1 MIDNT
6 INDDKTLAGGGKDV
20 TPAGRDHALCR
31 MGGGGD
37 GMVDGSPDYEKSY
50 KLISYGG

>member
-31 MGGGGD
+31 MGGVGTVWL
-37 GMVDGSPDYEKSY
+37 MEVQIMK
-50 KLISYGG
+50 KATN